1 MKVLISLLVTGV
13 GAFLT
18 WAVSGDVAGVD
29 VQTIGIAVLVVGLGA
44 LLVSL
49 GLSFAKEG

>member
-1 MKVLISLLVTGV
+1 MLISLFVTAV

-18 WAVSGDVAGVD
+18 WAVSGDVGGLEVK
-29 VQTIGIAVLVVGLGA
+29 TIGIAVLVVGLGA